1 MRGGGVRGGMV
12 RGDGMVDGVVRGGR
26 VVDGVVD
33 ELVRPYDGWD

>member
-1 MRGGGVRGGMV
+1 MRGEGVRGGMV

-26 VVDGVVD
+26 VVDGMVD

>member
-1 MRGGGVRGGMV
+1 MV